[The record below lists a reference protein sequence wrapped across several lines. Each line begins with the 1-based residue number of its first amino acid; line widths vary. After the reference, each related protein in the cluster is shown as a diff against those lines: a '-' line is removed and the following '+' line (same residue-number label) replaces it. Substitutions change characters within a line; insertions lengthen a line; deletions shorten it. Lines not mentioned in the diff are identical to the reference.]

1 MSGSR
6 PFRPRLG
13 GGAIPETG
21 HPLLNGEKLR
31 PRARRLGS
39 REMAGYVL
47 RMASLRPNLVK
58 RIDRLPKPASV
69 AAAMQPLF
77 EAISNSIHS
86 VQAKFGDAVT
96 TKGRLVVTVNTN
108 RRKEAV
114 WATVEDNGLGLDENN
129 WDAFTTTDTDN
140 KLSIGGKGVGRL
152 LWLDCFGSI
161 HVSTVF
167 ASPNELVRRQFDF
180 KLANDEQIANYAEAV
195 APEATGTSF
204 HVRFEGLRDNGY
216 LARFPGRDSFVFQH
230 LTSDVQHTLIGGRG
244 PLMSVCVGDETR
256 NYPDAIDRIGP
267 RKETGIKLE
276 TEDYGTLFLTLME
289 CDKVASA
296 DLKGSHFVHFIAHD
310 RTVHSHSIDG
320 KLGLKYFG
328 ENMDRVFHAI
338 LTGEYLD
345 KNVNQERTA
354 FMFDDAVLDR
364 IINDVCTEQIER
376 FLAQPLATLSGEQR
390 EIIDQITQSYPSVA
404 FGDTDELQAKIPS
417 GELND
422 DAIYGHLSRERFR
435 RDQRQAEKI
444 RTVLTRLKDGTAT
457 AESFATAISD
467 AGKAIEETEQRSL
480 AEYILRRKVVLD
492 FIEILF
498 QKVRD
503 DTRDSAYQREDV
515 LHSFICPL
523 RVNTLADGMRKID
536 PASSHDLWIVDER
549 LTFAQY
555 FSSDVE
561 FSTLSA
567 AIDSDDR
574 PDVLIFDYV
583 HGLRQ
588 VEEPSKVLLI
598 EFKRP
603 GRTNYANEENPQLQ
617 VERYVRRLLAG
628 NMTDV
633 KGRPIKLDDRTVFYC
648 FIVADIVGKLDE
660 WTYTWQRTADGRGR
674 VYQPRDGFRGSI
686 ELVGWDALLDDAR
699 ARNQAFFDRA
709 GISGKSYFSPD

>member
-1 MSGSR
+1 
-6 PFRPRLG
+6 
-13 GGAIPETG
+13 
-21 HPLLNGEKLR
+21 
-31 PRARRLGS
+31 
-39 REMAGYVL
+39 
-47 RMASLRPNLVK
+47 
-58 RIDRLPKPASV
+58 V
-69 AAAMQPLF
+69 A
-77 EAISNSIHS
+77 
-86 VQAKFGDAVT
+86 

-108 RRKEAV
+108 RRKNEV
-114 WATVEDNGLGLDENN
+114 WATVEDNGLGLDEHN

-152 LWLDCFGSI
+152 LWLDCFESV

-167 ASPNELVRRQFDF
+167 AGPEGLARRQFDF

-195 APEATGTSF
+195 AADTTDTSF
-204 HVRFEGLRDNGY
+204 HVRFDGLRDNGY
-216 LARFPGRDSFVFQH
+216 FAHFPGRDSFVFQH
-230 LTSDVQHTLIGGRG
+230 LTSHFLPTFIGGRC
-244 PLMSVCVGDETR
+244 PPVAVYVGDEKR
-256 NYPDAIDRIGP
+256 YYPGDIDKIVH

-276 TEDYGTLFLTLME
+276 TEEYGTFFLTLME

-310 RTVHSHSIDG
+310 RTVHSQSIDG

-328 ENMDRVFHAI
+328 ENLDRVFHAI

-345 KNVNQERTA
+345 RNVNQERTA
-354 FMFDDAVLDR
+354 FMFDDVVLDH
-364 IINDVCTEQIER
+364 IINDVCTERIES
-376 FLAQPLATLSGEQR
+376 FLAEPIAKLSGEQR
-390 EIIDQITQSYPSVA
+390 EIIGRITQSYPSVA
-404 FGDTDELQAKIPS
+404 FGETDELQTKIPS
-417 GELND
+417 GELSD

-444 RTVLTRLKDGTAT
+444 RTVLTRLKEGTAT
-457 AESFATAISD
+457 AESFATAMSD
-467 AGKAIEETEQRSL
+467 AGKAIEDTEQRSL
-480 AEYILRRKVVLD
+480 AEYVLRRKVVLD
-492 FIEILF
+492 FIEILL

-523 RVNTLADGMRKID
+523 RVNTLADGRKKVG
-536 PASSHDLWIVDER
+536 PTSSHDLWIVDER

-555 FSSDVE
+555 FSSDEE

-567 AIDSDDR
+567 ASGSDDR
-574 PDVLIFDYV
+574 PDLLIFNYV

-603 GRTNYANEENPQLQ
+603 GRTDYSNDENPQLQ
-617 VERYVRRLLAG
+617 VERYVRRLQAG
-628 NMTDV
+628 SMTDV
-633 KGRPIKLDDRTVFYC
+633 RGRPIKLDDRTVFYC
-648 FIVADIVGKLDE
+648 FIVADIVGKLDD

-674 VYQPRDGFRGSI
+674 VYQPGDGFRGSI
-686 ELVGWDALLDDAR
+686 ELLGWDALLDDAR
-699 ARNQAFFDRA
+699 GRNQAFFDRA